1 MQYIFDQLVRYF
13 LSLNLPSNF
22 GFDTSMVYI
31 LPGFLIL
38 MIFLLLLKKERKN
51 RIREYHGDALP
62 FNKTL
67 RTSLE
72 EMFQHRCKGLQEKR
86 LRDLLEKLT
95 PVVMPQKNNSGIA
108 RAYLSNS
115 KIRLLEELFTL
126 WRMGFRDD
134 RLPILFLFYYD
145 SIGSHGIEELV
156 FSLKN
161 YPGLSDSQSV
171 LTQFYFQDVLG
182 RPVFIEDATLEKLEK
197 IYQTPNLELSLALY
211 HYRGNWNLKNF
222 RRLVSEFPIF
232 KKLVYNT
239 RIKGWL
245 IELLENSTDL
255 LTSYMFIHFSSLIG
269 SLAEGIVCKVVFKHG
284 NYEKLKMLENPSPEI
299 SSFTNALFRYHLD
312 KKGIA
317 NIDKV
322 ISYLT
327 KQTYGKLHIFSFLRG
342 IQSLERLHNYSMTKD
357 EISETIDQKEQM
369 PIHIRWIFFQYLIYT
384 QYYEEALLIYS
395 RLGVF
400 KNTVSARLFRIRC
413 MFNMNERY
421 KAYTDIK
428 KLMEE
433 SPDDISIMNEYAIYC
448 SQMEQHGEAE
458 RIFQKIEQKYPEHPI
473 ALYNQAV
480 LFENYYSEA
489 IRKKWNKVEE
499 LKLRI

>member
-1 MQYIFDQLVRYF
+1 
-13 LSLNLPSNF
+13 
-22 GFDTSMVYI
+22 
-31 LPGFLIL
+31 
-38 MIFLLLLKKERKN
+38 MIFSLILKKEKKSRTRKHYEN
-51 RIREYHGDALP
+51 TLFP
-62 FNKTL
+62 KTL
-67 RTSLE
+67 RTSLG

-95 PVVMPQKNNSGIA
+95 PVVMPEKNASGIA
-108 RAYLSNS
+108 RAYLTNS
-115 KIRLLEELFTL
+115 KIQLLEELFTF

-145 SIGSHGIEELV
+145 SLGNHDIEDLV

-161 YPGLSDSQSV
+161 YPDLSDSQSV
-171 LTQFYFQDVLG
+171 LIQFHFQDILG
-182 RPVFIEDATLEKLEK
+182 RPVFIEDSTLEKLEK
-197 IYQTPNLELSLALY
+197 IYQTPNLELSLALQ
-211 HYRGNWNLKNF
+211 HCRGKWNLKNF
-222 RRLVSEFPIF
+222 RQLVNEFPIC
-232 KKLVYNT
+232 KKLVYDP

-245 IELLENSTDL
+245 IAFLGDSTDL
-255 LTSYMFIHFSSLIG
+255 LASYMFLHFNRLLG

-299 SSFTNALFRYHLD
+299 SSFTNALFRYHLT
-312 KKGIA
+312 KKGIT
-317 NIDKV
+317 NIDGV

-342 IQSLERLHNYSMTKD
+342 VQSLERLHHYTMSKD
-357 EISETIDQKEQM
+357 EVNEIIEQEVQI

-384 QYYEEALLIYS
+384 RAYEEALLIYN

-400 KNTVSARLFRIRC
+400 RNTISARLFRIRC
-413 MFNMNERY
+413 TFNMNERY
-421 KAYTDIK
+421 KAYADIK

-458 RIFQKIEQKYPEHPI
+458 RIFQKIEQKHPEHPI
-473 ALYNQAV
+473 VLYNQAV
-480 LFENYYSEA
+480 LFESYYSEV
-489 IRKKWNKVEE
+489 IRKKWDKVEE